1 MNFCLYRGL
10 LCADPLAHVT
20 SGAVELALARSGAFS
35 AKLIVGGK
43 TLRLKG
49 AFDGAGS
56 FVGKVSAGRAASLD
70 VLLALDAATP
80 DAPVTGLVFDGTTAM
95 ALNAWPET
103 KFARGTSAPQ
113 AGNYTLA
120 VEPGGTAG
128 APLGYGTGHA
138 TVKKNGAVK
147 LAAKLA
153 NGSAVSVG
161 SAVTAGG
168 RVPIY
173 AEVDGGSFSA
183 PLTFA
188 DKPDSDWDGTAFWAS
203 NRARSRKYAFD
214 AFTTEPRIFAQRYTA
229 PERGERAVLASTN
242 GAGTLS
248 LASGATTLTQG
259 FTLGTDNRFTYG
271 SPLLDG
277 FAMTL
282 SAKKG
287 EFSGSLQVGGDK
299 TKFSGVLMQKSDEG
313 VGFSPGGD
321 LRVELGP

>member
-1 MNFCLYRGL
+1 M
-10 LCADPLAHVT
+10 
-20 SGAVELALARSGAFS
+20 ESGAFS
-35 AKLIVGGK
+35 AQFIVGGK

-56 FVGKVSAGRAASLD
+56 FVGKVSAGRSAPLD

-80 DAPVTGLVFDGTTAM
+80 DAPVTELVFDGTKAM

-103 KFARGTSAPQ
+103 KVPRGTNAPQ

-120 VEPGGTAG
+120 VEPVGTTG

-147 LAAKLA
+147 IAAKLA
-153 NGSAVSVG
+153 NGGGVSIG
-161 SAVTAGG
+161 SAITAGG

-173 AEVDGGSFSA
+173 VAMKGGSFSA

-188 DKPDSDWDGTAFWAS
+188 DKPDSDLDGTAFWAS
-203 NRARSRKYAFD
+203 SRERSRKYGFD
-214 AFTTEPRIFAQRYTA
+214 AFTTEPRIFAQRFTA
-229 PERGERAVLASTN
+229 PERGERALLDTSN
-242 GAGTLS
+242 GAATLS
-248 LASGATTLTQG
+248 LGTRTQSL
-259 FTLGTDNRFTYG
+259 TLGTDNRFTYG

-287 EFSGSLQVGGDK
+287 EFSGSLRLGGVK
-299 TKFSGVLMQKSDEG
+299 AKFSGVLMQKSGDG

-321 LRVELGP
+321 LRVELGK